1 VSQGAWVARSDEDL
15 HGEVLMFTRRDDEAE
30 QVPRV
35 ITPARA
41 VALLVIAALFASF
54 AYLRLSAD
62 PDPVVVP
69 PGAQAG
75 DLTLEPCEYDGES
88 GSVPADCGTLVVP
101 ERTGDDSGRLL
112 ALPVTRVRARSE
124 TPKEPIFFLTG
135 GPGQSNMTFEYADR
149 YIADHDV
156 VLVGFRGLDGS
167 VRLDCPEVDS
177 AFKRSA
183 DLLSEKSFDAYGEA
197 YRSCADRL
205 LASGI
210 DPRQYGL
217 AQQVDD
223 MEVAREALGYDRID
237 LLSESAG
244 TRTAMI
250 YGWRHPDSIHRSVM
264 FGVNPPGA
272 FLQDQVATDEQIDRF
287 AALCAADEACSARTD
302 DLARSMQEISA
313 DVPDRWMFLPVKE
326 GNVHGMA
333 LLGLLE
339 PASGSA
345 TAPMMIDAWLS
356 AGEGDASGLWVASL
370 LGDLLTPE
378 LLVRGQ
384 YASAAILDAEAAR
397 AYFRDGPGDLSDLA
411 RAASALAWGGGRLM
425 DAWPASPDEATYRR
439 VRTSPVE
446 TLLVG
451 GELDVAIPPQVA
463 TRELLPYLPNGQEVV
478 LPGFGHTASFFR
490 DQPEAGTRL
499 ILAFLDDGLVDD
511 SAYTP
516 LTMDFT
522 PPSTYGSL
530 ARTLVGWMLGL
541 SALMVLALVVLGRRP
556 WTRDHLGRTTE
567 VLLRSGG
574 AVVLGLGG
582 WSLGAL
588 AVLALLPTVRID
600 NALIVV
606 LCVGVPVGLG
616 VHWASVHRRWA
627 ARHVR
632 VRLLLAGAGA
642 LAGASVGFEATESPA
657 LVVTAVAGAVAGA
670 NLALILLDMSRDRAA
685 RARATEASS
694 GEQPPVRVPDAGRV

>member
-1 VSQGAWVARSDEDL
+1 MSARHNDGVDQ
-15 HGEVLMFTRRDDEAE
+15 A
-30 QVPRV
+30 PR
-35 ITPARA
+35 ILTPARA
-41 VALLVIAALFASF
+41 VAVVVIAGLLASF
-54 AYLRLSAD
+54 AYLGLAAEL
-62 PDPVVVP
+62 DPVVVP
-69 PGAQAG
+69 RGAQAG
-75 DLTLEPCEYDGES
+75 QLALEPCEYDGES

-101 ERTGDDSGRLL
+101 ERAGGGPERLV
-112 ALPVTRVRARSE
+112 ALPVTRIRARSE

-135 GPGQSNMTFEYADR
+135 GPGQSNTTFEYADR

-183 DLLSEKSFDAYGEA
+183 DILSEESFDAYGEA
-197 YRSCADRL
+197 YNSCADRF

-210 DPRQYGL
+210 DPRHYGL

-223 MEVAREALGYDRID
+223 MEAARVALGYDRID

-250 YGWRHPDSIHRSVM
+250 YGWRHPESIHRSVM

-272 FLQDQVATDEQIDRF
+272 FLQDPVATDEQMDRF
-287 AALCAADEACSARTD
+287 AALCAGDEECRARTD
-302 DLARSMQEISA
+302 DLAGSMRGISA
-313 DVPDRWMFLPVKE
+313 DLPERWMFLPIKE
-326 GNVHGMA
+326 GNVRSMA

-370 LGDLLTPE
+370 LGDLLMPE
-378 LLVRGQ
+378 LFVRGE
-384 YASAAILDAEAAR
+384 YASAAILDAESAR
-397 AYFRDGPGDLSDLA
+397 EYFADGPGDLSDLA
-411 RAASALAWGGGRLM
+411 RAASALAWGGGSLA
-425 DAWPASPDEATYRR
+425 DAWPASPDEESYRQ
-439 VRTSPVE
+439 VRTSQVE

-451 GELDVAIPPQVA
+451 GELDVAIPPQIA

-499 ILAFLDDGLVDD
+499 ILAFFDEGRVDD

-530 ARTLVGWMLGL
+530 AKTLVGMMLGL
-541 SALMVLALVVLGRRP
+541 SALMLLALAVLGRRP

-574 AVVLGLGG
+574 AFVLGLGG
-582 WSLGAL
+582 WCLGAL
-588 AVLALLPTVRID
+588 VVLALLPTVRID

-606 LCVGVPVGLG
+606 ASIGVPVGLG
-616 VHWASVHRRWA
+616 VHWASVHRSWDPR
-627 ARHVR
+627 RSR
-632 VRLLLAGAGA
+632 VRLLLASAGA
-642 LAGASVGFEATESPA
+642 LAGGWLGVEATEGPA

-670 NLALILLDMSRDRAA
+670 NLALILQDMSRDRSVRPPPAEPSSDRLA
-685 RARATEASS
+685 PAGVPEAGRAR
-694 GEQPPVRVPDAGRV
+694 

>member
-1 VSQGAWVARSDEDL
+1 MSIRHHDG
-15 HGEVLMFTRRDDEAE
+15 AE
-30 QVPRV
+30 QGPR
-35 ITPARA
+35 ILTPAR
-41 VALLVIAALFASF
+41 VAALFLVAGLFASF
-54 AYLRLSAD
+54 AYLRLSAE
-62 PDPVVVP
+62 PDPVIVP
-69 PGAQAG
+69 SGAQAG
-75 DLTLEPCEYDGES
+75 DLTLEPCEYDGED
-88 GSVPADCGTLVVP
+88 GSVPADCGTLIVA
-101 ERTGDDSGRLL
+101 ERAGHESGRLL

-183 DLLSEKSFDAYGEA
+183 DLLSEEAFDAYGEA

-205 LASGI
+205 EESGI
-210 DPRQYGL
+210 DPRHYGL

-223 MEVAREALGYDRID
+223 MEAARVALGYDRVD

-250 YGWRHPDSIHRSVM
+250 YGWRHPESIHRSVM

-272 FLQDQVATDEQIDRF
+272 FLQDPVATDEQINRF
-287 AALCAADEACSARTD
+287 AALCAADAACGARTD

-313 DVPDRWMFLPVKE
+313 DVPDRWLFLPVKE
-326 GNVHGMA
+326 GNVRALA

-339 PASGSA
+339 PASGTA

-356 AGEGDASGLWVASL
+356 AGEGDTSGLWVASL
-370 LGDLLTPE
+370 LGDFLAPE
-378 LLVRGQ
+378 LFVRGQ
-384 YASAAILDAEAAR
+384 YASAAVLDAEAAR
-397 AYFRDGPGDLSDLA
+397 AYFAGGPGDLSDLA
-411 RAASALAWGGGRLM
+411 RAASALGWGGGRLM
-425 DAWPASPDEATYRR
+425 DAWPASPDEEAYRR

-451 GELDVAIPPQVA
+451 GELDAATPPQVA
-463 TRELLPYLPNGQEVV
+463 TRELLPSLPNGQEVV

-490 DQPEAGTRL
+490 DQPEAGTQL
-499 ILAFLDDGLVDD
+499 ILAFLDDGRVDD

-516 LTMDFT
+516 LTMDFA

-530 ARTLVGWMLGL
+530 ARRLVGMMLGL
-541 SALMVLALVVLGRRP
+541 SVLMVLTLVLLGRRP
-556 WTRDHLGRTTE
+556 WTRDHLGRTTQM
-567 VLLRSGG
+567 LLRSGG
-574 AVVLGLGG
+574 AFVVGLGG

-588 AVLALLPTVRID
+588 VVLALMPTVRVD
-600 NALIVV
+600 NALTVV
-606 LCVGVPVGLG
+606 LSVGVPVGVG
-616 VHWASVHRRWA
+616 VHWASAHRSWT

-632 VRLLLAGAGA
+632 VRLLLAAAGA
-642 LAGASVGFEATESPA
+642 LVGGWVGGEATEGPA
-657 LVVTAVAGAVAGA
+657 LIVTAAAGAVAGA
-670 NLALILLDMSRDRAA
+670 NLALILLDMSRDRSV
-685 RARATEASS
+685 RAQEPATPAGAETL
-694 GEQPPVRVPDAGRV
+694 VKVPDAGPTR